1 MKLRSQKL
9 NGLLVLPALLT
20 LVLAGCTSTRKAPPT
35 TAQGYVP
42 TSIEQLRGN
51 TEAFRDQ
58 RVVFDAYIL
67 GMEYGTNTDDADQW
81 IMVLGLEP
89 QFDDSIA
96 AQLIFPKIE
105 AKVRVAEDG
114 YNREI
119 LRRCF
124 QICSESRRK
133 GGEITIYGRYQPKE
147 AYAQYHSGID
157 ILLDKIAIGETV
169 INTDFNDHS
178 VLTEKTPGMVKKT
191 YKGVRKIAT
200 LAGSVL

>member
-20 LVLAGCTSTRKAPPT
+20 LVLAGCTPTRKAPPT

-89 QFDDSIA
+89 LLHKDGVGGV
-96 AQLIFPKIE
+96 LI
-105 AKVRVAEDG
+105 EDL
-114 YNREI
+114 I
-119 LRRCF
+119 LVTA
-124 QICSESRRK
+124 K
-133 GGEITIYGRYQPKE
+133 GGERISTLDIRPWRS
-147 AYAQYHSGID
+147 AQS
-157 ILLDKIAIGETV
+157 
-169 INTDFNDHS
+169 
-178 VLTEKTPGMVKKT
+178 
-191 YKGVRKIAT
+191 
-200 LAGSVL
+200 